1 MSNLEM
7 WLAVVLT
14 KPSKWKEAENKL
26 VKKVFA
32 GATEIEENLFQ
43 VLEKHRFWQTIRIT
57 SWVARFIHNCK
68 KGKKYQ
74 LSGPL
79 TA

>member
-1 MSNLEM
+1 M

-14 KPSKWKEAENKL
+14 KPSKYKEAENKL
-26 VKKVFA
+26 VKEVFA
-32 GATEIEENLFQ
+32 GATEMEDNLFQ
-43 VLEKHRFWQTIRIT
+43 VLEKYGFAQTIRIT
-57 SWVARFIHNCK
+57 TWVARFINNCK

-79 TA
+79 TT